1 MICTVWE
8 FWLLKNPPPISLQPF
23 NFWFFYRSQLNKRS
37 FCRLYVRYT
46 LFNSV
51 YICLF
56 ISSSFTILLL
66 FILGYEAVQ
75 YKQIKL
81 LIISTFS
88 GSWNE
93 IQHTKICFLTEYM
106 LGCAWSRL
114 HGISSFVLD
123 SLNLKLHLQWNLN
136 RGRNE
141 TLFM

>member
-1 MICTVWE
+1 M
-8 FWLLKNPPPISLQPF
+8 SLQPF

-93 IQHTKICFLTEYM
+93 IQHPKICFLTEYM

-114 HGISSFVLD
+114 HGISPFALD
-123 SLNLKLHLQWNLN
+123 SLTLN
-136 RGRNE
+136 FSYNE
-141 TLFM
+141 TSTEVEMRRYLCNYILT